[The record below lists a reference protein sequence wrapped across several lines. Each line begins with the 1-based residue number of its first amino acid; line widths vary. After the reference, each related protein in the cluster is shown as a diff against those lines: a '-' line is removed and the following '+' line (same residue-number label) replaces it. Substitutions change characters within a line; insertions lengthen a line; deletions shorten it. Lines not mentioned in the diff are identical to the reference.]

1 MQCIISDFIAPCIV
15 GNCTNT
21 PGGFRCS
28 CPSGRRGHRCQYDVR
43 CDNDSLC
50 TEGQCVETLINMEGY
65 ICDSTPDNMTVNIN
79 LMAGVTT
86 DELEEA
92 VYELVRPSH
101 NFNATSVP

>member
-1 MQCIISDFIAPCIV
+1 M
-15 GNCTNT
+15 
-21 PGGFRCS
+21 
-28 CPSGRRGHRCQYDVR
+28 
-43 CDNDSLC
+43 
-50 TEGQCVETLINMEGY
+50 ETLINMEGY

-101 NFNATSVP
+101 NFNATSGP